1 MIVTLKEGE
10 VEVSIASDEHAN
22 LRGLVRTLINNM
34 VVGVTTGY
42 EKKLHVI
49 GVGYAA
55 KVQGKNLVL
64 SLGYSHP
71 VNHELPEGITAT
83 VERDPKGSD
92 IVTLQGID
100 KQLLGQHAARIR
112 TYRSPEPYK
121 GKGVRYV
128 GEYIKMKAGKTAAGK

>member
-1 MIVTLKEGE
+1 VIVTLKEGE

>member
-1 MIVTLKEGE
+1 
-10 VEVSIASDEHAN
+10 
-22 LRGLVRTLINNM
+22 M

>member
-1 MIVTLKEGE
+1 
-10 VEVSIASDEHAN
+10 
-22 LRGLVRTLINNM
+22 M

-55 KVQGKNLVL
+55 KAQGKNLVL

-71 VNHELPEGITAT
+71 VNHALPEGITASI
-83 VERDPKGSD
+83 EKDPKGSD

-100 KQLLGQHAARIR
+100 KQLLGEHAARIR
-112 TYRSPEPYK
+112 SYRKPEPYK